1 MIISCPQCHTKY
13 RLSQEKVKPEGA
25 RVRCSR
31 CRHEFLTVPEDDLSA
46 IFWSGE
52 GKDEGSSQ
60 EVKSDQ
66 DRFSD
71 ALADEDQAEPGGGRS
86 WARPLLLLLIL
97 ALLLGAGGYMYW
109 PQLTAWMPF
118 LSSQSRTDIELGRKV
133 EESSLTEDIALK
145 DVRQYM
151 VDNQSMGRI
160 LVIEGR
166 VMNTSETAR
175 RNIKVQ
181 ATLFEDQGRS
191 LISQEFLCGNTASLY
206 QLQHLNQEEL
216 QGVLSSQ
223 AGILANNSHLAP
235 QQDVAF
241 MTFFPQFPEE
251 VAEFSLKVVQAKEA
265 QTSRDET

>member
-118 LSSQSRTDIELGRKV
+118 LSSQSRT
-133 EESSLTEDIALK
+133 S
-145 DVRQYM
+145 
-151 VDNQSMGRI
+151 
-160 LVIEGR
+160 
-166 VMNTSETAR
+166 
-175 RNIKVQ
+175 
-181 ATLFEDQGRS
+181 
-191 LISQEFLCGNTASLY
+191 
-206 QLQHLNQEEL
+206 
-216 QGVLSSQ
+216 
-223 AGILANNSHLAP
+223 P
-235 QQDVAF
+235 
-241 MTFFPQFPEE
+241 
-251 VAEFSLKVVQAKEA
+251 
-265 QTSRDET
+265 